1 MPRAQELSQSRHCF
15 GAILPY
21 LRRAVRRT
29 VENRANRATI
39 LARLPRSP
47 QEQNRHIAR
56 IEPITPSIW
65 HNSQPNYDSQGS
77 SA

>member
-29 VENRANRATI
+29 DRESRQ
-39 LARLPRSP
+39 S
-47 QEQNRHIAR
+47 RHYFGAID
-56 IEPITPSIW
+56 
-65 HNSQPNYDSQGS
+65 SQPTRTEQGHHS
-77 SA
+77 N